1 MELLLLMN
9 ELRLDTHV
17 APRVE
22 TFPSQLRL
30 LHRYG
35 EVAGAGND

>member
-9 ELRLDTHV
+9 ELRFDTHV
-17 APRVE
+17 APKVE

-35 EVAGAGND
+35 EVAGGND